1 MQTINLYTHVE
12 PFWQQLLNHPI
23 IATTLLVPT
32 SLLLYLLINE
42 IIRYTVRNHDF
53 NGPPNRFVV
62 GNLPDIANNASE
74 TLRQWAEIYGDV
86 YEIQLGNVPVIV
98 VNSAAAAK
106 ELFGSKGY
114 VLNSRPVFYTFHKVS
129 DRLLLGEGSL
139 IRVRC

>member
-1 MQTINLYTHVE
+1 M
-12 PFWQQLLNHPI
+12 
-23 IATTLLVPT
+23 
-32 SLLLYLLINE
+32 
-42 IIRYTVRNHDF
+42 RNHDF